1 MKQTRQK
8 ALILNALEN
17 RNDHPTA
24 EVIYQELLEIDPR
37 ISLATVYRNLNTFAE
52 NGKIR
57 RIELPNMKDR
67 FDSNMKAHHHALC
80 SECGKIT
87 DIPVVKT
94 PRKKYVDIEGFKVH
108 EVEVLYKGICPH
120 CQSKSHS

>member
-8 ALILNALEN
+8 ALIMNALEN
-17 RNDHPTA
+17 RSDHPTA
-24 EVIYQELLEIDPR
+24 EVIYHELLEVDPR

-80 SECGKIT
+80 CECGRIC
-87 DIPVVKT
+87 DIPVIKT
-94 PRKKYVDIEGFKVH
+94 PRK
-108 EVEVLYKGICPH
+108 ICRY
-120 CQSKSHS
+120 